1 MEEKEVTNK
10 MLRAVLQSHKD
21 GVSLAQLQSEYRSLT
36 GEIIPYRKF
45 GFATLELYVRSI
57 PSVVK
62 LDIRSGETVCFA
74 AICKETAHLAQLVA
88 RQKCSKKRS
97 GGSRLVNC
105 QIRRKEPRFTMSPV
119 KLKSSLRQP
128 AAAGRGV
135 KPPAQSASRPAR
147 ALDVLM
153 PKAPAGRDGFES
165 WQTLP
170 LKIQK
175 ASLRSPAQANGF
187 VKPKMPNKDYNVSL
201 VQTRLKDILAKFSH
215 GIWISSLPQ
224 FYRKLYGEEWPK
236 EAFKDLEHWSHI
248 CMIEKSG
255 ISELLYPVQTH
266 MQVQSSAAP
275 GRMSS
280 LLTRS
285 ASPAHIQLPEVPVEI
300 RVKLAELLDRYS
312 SGLWAAALPKLF
324 QDAYKMKFPE
334 YMLDNL
340 DVLSD
345 ICTVDYPI
353 PDNKKK
359 AILYARIADENQN
372 KVSLRRTQNCE
383 DVGRGSVPQLEL
395 PKEEYPSVLV
405 VEGSNTNE
413 VVLRYIG
420 KGYSQAQEAMEDEM
434 KVFYHVK
441 EHSAVRSPYG
451 GQLVAAQT
459 EDDEILRAQVCEVK
473 GGKVKVFYVDHG
485 FFEIVPR
492 SRLLELEEHFC
503 ALPFQAAKCRLAG
516 LESFSKEPAVLE
528 RFDAIAC
535 GKILLAEI
543 LERSKTPLVV
553 LYDTS
558 QDDDININ
566 AMCLKAVVDKSLE
579 LPLKVDCLYSGV
591 FVTHVSSSGTLYCRF
606 PSKGQQRLTETL
618 EKIESYFHSKVMSD
632 FLVSLPFCGK
642 LCLVQ
647 SKGMWSRVEVAN
659 LHGSRVVDIVFVDTG
674 MPASVEV
681 IELREIPSLYLR
693 DLISIPP
700 QAVKCCLAE
709 LCAVGSWTPDA
720 VLWLRQAVLNCADC
734 SVKVA
739 RRDELL
745 GLLHIHLFI
754 SVNFYKTGQSINMR
768 MAQSELWQHQKDVLL
783 SSCPRRPLSGEGS
796 GPQAQGHSKL
806 SSDLQM
812 PLLQLPPSGQNMDV
826 FISLACHPGHFVLQL
841 WQELYKLDVL
851 LGEMIL
857 YYNKLEEHRAP
868 IVQNQIYAAKVDN
881 KWQRVLVKGVL
892 KTGLV
897 SVYELDYGRYELVS
911 CTRVHPLIEEF
922 RQLPFQ
928 AVRAQ
933 LAGVNNTQWSEE
945 AGIFF
950 RQHVEKRALV
960 AQIKAVHDGPQSWD
974 RRLQVY
980 LVDTSED
987 ADIWI
992 HKIMS
997 TFTEARSLAGDV
1009 AL

>member
-62 LDIRSGETVCFA
+62 LDIRNGEQQNKMTSPRQFIRERVAAAVMKCPANPSLLLRGHGDSADWKEFVSCLASGMRHGE
-74 AICKETAHLAQLVA
+74 QA
-88 RQKCSKKRS
+88 RQASLKP
-97 GGSRLVNC
+97 GS
-105 QIRRKEPRFTMSPV
+105 
-119 KLKSSLRQP
+119 
-128 AAAGRGV
+128 V
-135 KPPAQSASRPAR
+135 KPR
-147 ALDVLM
+147 
-153 PKAPAGRDGFES
+153 
-165 WQTLP
+165 
-170 LKIQK
+170 
-175 ASLRSPAQANGF
+175 
-187 VKPKMPNKDYNVSL
+187 MPNKDYSVPL
-201 VQTRLKDILAKFSH
+201 VQTRLKEILAKFCH
-215 GIWISSLPQ
+215 GIWITSLPQ
-224 FYRKLYGEEWPK
+224 LYRKLYGEEWPK
-236 EAFKDLEHWSHI
+236 EAFKDVEHWSHI

-255 ISELLYPVQTH
+255 TSELLYPVQTH

-280 LLTRS
+280 LITRS

-300 RVKLAELLDRYS
+300 RGKLAELLDRYS

-334 YMLDNL
+334 YILDNL
-340 DVLSD
+340 DMLSD
-345 ICTVDYPI
+345 VCTVDYPI

-372 KVSLRRTQNCE
+372 KVSPRRTQNCD
-383 DVGRGSVPQLEL
+383 DVGHGSVPQLEL

-405 VEGSNTNE
+405 VEGSNTSE

-420 KGYSQAQEAMEDEM
+420 KGYSQAQETMEDEM
-434 KVFYHVK
+434 KVFYRVK
-441 EHSAVRSPYG
+441 ERPAVRSPHA

-492 SRLLELEEHFC
+492 SRLLELEELFC

-516 LESFSKEPAVLE
+516 LESFCKEPAVLE

-543 LERSKTPLVV
+543 LERSKVPLVV

-591 FVTHVSSSGTLYCRF
+591 VVTHVSSDGTLHCQF

-618 EKIESYFHSKVMSD
+618 EKIESYFHSK
-632 FLVSLPFCGK
+632 
-642 LCLVQ
+642 
-647 SKGMWSRVEVAN
+647 VAN

-681 IELREIPSLYLR
+681 IDLREIPSLYLR

-700 QAVKCCLAE
+700 Q
-709 LCAVGSWTPDA
+709 
-720 VLWLRQAVLNCADC
+720 
-734 SVKVA
+734 VA

-745 GLLHIHLFI
+745 GLLHIHLFT

-796 GPQAQGHSKL
+796 GPQTHGDSKW

-812 PLLQLPPSGQNMDV
+812 PLLQLPPAGQNMDV

-911 CTRVHPLIEEF
+911 CAHVHPLIEEF

-928 AVRAQ
+928 AVRAE
-933 LAGVNNTQWSEE
+933 LAGEVC
-945 AGIFF
+945 
-950 RQHVEKRALV
+950 VCV
-960 AQIKAVHDGPQSWD
+960 CVC
-974 RRLQVY
+974 VC
-980 LVDTSED
+980 V
-987 ADIWI
+987 
-992 HKIMS
+992 
-997 TFTEARSLAGDV
+997 
-1009 AL
+1009 